1 MATRSIRVTLL
12 RHGLAVDREDW
23 AKKNDLARPLT
34 PKGERRVRQASRG
47 LAALGVKPDL
57 VLTSPAIRAV
67 QTAKAAAEVLGVPP
81 AQVHEEVSLAPD
93 ASPEDFLATI
103 EALEVKEVL
112 AVGHAPHLDEVLAG
126 LLGLRHGRGG
136 LALKKSG
143 AALLRVARGRPGA
156 AEVRA
161 LLSPWS
167 MRRIG
172 KKAR

>member
-1 MATRSIRVTLL
+1 MATRTIRVTLL

-34 PKGERRVRQASRG
+34 EKGERRVRQAARG
-47 LAALGVKPDL
+47 LVSLGVKPDL

-67 QTAKAAAEVLGVPP
+67 QTAKAASEVLRVAPT
-81 AQVHEEVSLAPD
+81 QVHEEVSLAPD
-93 ASPEDFLATI
+93 ASPEDFQATL

-136 LALKKSG
+136 LSLKKSG
-143 AALLRVARGRPGA
+143 AAILRVTRDRPGA

-161 LLSPWS
+161 VLSPWAL
-167 MRRIG
+167 RRIG
-172 KKAR
+172 RKAR